1 MNSTDLL
8 GTVARLGLDVLS
20 MLLLVG
26 WLYRRRLAA
35 PEMTLVFTALN
46 IGLFAAVTSIG
57 SGHFPTGIGFGLFGL
72 LSLVRLR
79 SAAFTLK
86 DVAYTF
92 VALVLA
98 LVNGLPDRD
107 LLMVVLLDALLLVSL
122 WVVDETRSRTPAT
135 RLMRVTL
142 DTAVTDL
149 DAALTE
155 VRRRV
160 SVEALSVVVEDVDLV
175 RETTRVAVR
184 YAVPEAPYAWPDA
197 ETADE
202 EPSPRPPVF
211 ADVLPLDVSS
221 RGTVS
226 LAEVLVEA
234 PMLTRVDRKYLVDV
248 RTAQALVDRLPEAY
262 RTLSIAGRT
271 YTTYRSTYFDT
282 EDLASCRAHV
292 QQRRRRWKAR
302 SRLYVEDALCR
313 VEVKARDGRG
323 VTAKT
328 VRDSHVDA
336 YGLLDE
342 AGAAFVGATL
352 AAHAMHRRRAHPA
365 AHDGGRLPPYDAGRH
380 PRGDEPADPRLAGA
394 VHARRRAG
402 VARPRLRARRD
413 QGRPAPR
420 PRPTGVLSGLGARP
434 RSFSKYVA
442 AASLMRDDLPDNDVR
457 ALHGR
462 ELHLERASA

>member
-1 MNSTDLL
+1 MHLTDLL
-8 GTVARLGLDVLS
+8 ATVARLGLDVLS

-107 LLMVVLLDALLLVSL
+107 LLVVVLLDALLLVSL

-149 DAALTE
+149 DAALEE

-184 YAVPEAPYAWPDA
+184 YVVPEAPYAWPDA
-197 ETADE
+197 ETPDE
-202 EPSPRPPVF
+202 DAVEEAAVF
-211 ADVLPLDVSS
+211 AD
-221 RGTVS
+221 
-226 LAEVLVEA
+226 AAA
-234 PMLTRVDRKYLVDV
+234 PR
-248 RTAQALVDRLPEAY
+248 
-262 RTLSIAGRT
+262 
-271 YTTYRSTYFDT
+271 
-282 EDLASCRAHV
+282 
-292 QQRRRRWKAR
+292 
-302 SRLYVEDALCR
+302 
-313 VEVKARDGRG
+313 
-323 VTAKT
+323 
-328 VRDSHVDA
+328 
-336 YGLLDE
+336 
-342 AGAAFVGATL
+342 
-352 AAHAMHRRRAHPA
+352 
-365 AHDGGRLPPYDAGRH
+365 
-380 PRGDEPADPRLAGA
+380 
-394 VHARRRAG
+394 
-402 VARPRLRARRD
+402 RLRARHRLA
-413 QGRPAPR
+413 GR
-420 PRPTGVLSGLGARP
+420 GAR
-434 RSFSKYVA
+434 RGA
-442 AASLMRDDLPDNDVR
+442 RT
-457 ALHGR
+457 
-462 ELHLERASA
+462 